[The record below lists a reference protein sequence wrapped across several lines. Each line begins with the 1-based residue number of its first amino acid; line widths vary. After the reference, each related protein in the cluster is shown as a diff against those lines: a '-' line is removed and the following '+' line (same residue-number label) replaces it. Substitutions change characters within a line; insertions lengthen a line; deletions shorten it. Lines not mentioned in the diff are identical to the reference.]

1 VIIAILFW
9 ELKNKNEI
17 LIMNGLQIVL
27 IKKNYMRKDYIKIK
41 TFHYPKRDKGQKL
54 IVKNDLEYQ
63 FAKLNFNENV
73 KIIRKY

>member
-1 VIIAILFW
+1 
-9 ELKNKNEI
+9 
-17 LIMNGLQIVL
+17 M
-27 IKKNYMRKDYIKIK
+27 KIK

-73 KIIRKY
+73 KILRKY

>member
-1 VIIAILFW
+1 
-9 ELKNKNEI
+9 
-17 LIMNGLQIVL
+17 MT
-27 IKKNYMRKDYIKIK
+27 IK
-41 TFHYPKRDKGQKL
+41 TFRYPKRDIGHKL